1 MDRDL
6 SVIYYTANK
15 EEPAFEA
22 RIRQKLLETIG
33 DLPLISVSQEP
44 IAFGK
49 NICVGK
55 VGVSGQNAIRQFQI
69 GAQEAKT
76 RYVCSAEAD
85 FLYPAERFQFVPE
98 SENVFYGVT
107 NWYVVWMLS
116 RHARCASKKFTS
128 PFGPLTVGRE
138 LMIRAVEQHLAP
150 QESLWSHPTATGP
163 PLPNFYDPAPLQ
175 PLHTEAPLVTFKTE
189 ANMHRKTARISRR
202 AFDTIPFWGNV
213 RDLIA
218 QYCGNGHG
226 D

>member
-1 MDRDL
+1 MT
-6 SVIYYTANK
+6 VIYYTANK
-15 EEPAFEA
+15 EEPSFEA
-22 RIRQKLLETIG
+22 RIRMALLHSIG

-44 IAFGK
+44 IDFGT

-69 GAQEAKT
+69 GAQEATT

-98 SENVFYGVT
+98 SDQVFYGIT
-107 NWYVVWMLS
+107 NWYVIWMLS

-128 PFGPLTVGRE
+128 PFGPLTVGRD
-138 LMIRAVEQHLAP
+138 LMIHAIEQHLAP

-163 PLPNFYDPAPLQ
+163 PLPNFYTPAPLH
-175 PLHTEAPLVTFKTE
+175 PLHTDAPLVTFKTE

-202 AFDTIPFWGNV
+202 TFDTIPFWGNV

-218 QYCGNGHG
+218 QYAGNGHG
-226 D
+226 T

>member
-1 MDRDL
+1 
-6 SVIYYTANK
+6 
-15 EEPAFEA
+15 
-22 RIRQKLLETIG
+22 
-33 DLPLISVSQEP
+33 
-44 IAFGK
+44 
-49 NICVGK
+49 
-55 VGVSGQNAIRQFQI
+55 
-69 GAQEAKT
+69 
-76 RYVCSAEAD
+76 
-85 FLYPAERFQFVPE
+85 
-98 SENVFYGVT
+98 
-107 NWYVVWMLS
+107 MLS

-128 PFGPLTVGRE
+128 PFGPLTVGRD

-163 PLPNFYDPAPLQ
+163 PLPNFYEPAPLQ

-218 QYCGNGHG
+218 QYGGNGHG